1 MWGRRAAVIG
11 IATALSGVVTGPVLL
26 GCPTVAVAPAAEGT
40 TAGGNGKIVFAA
52 DLGQGFQ
59 LFTIKPNG
67 DRFHQLTN
75 VDREASRPDWSPDG
89 NRLAFELFQLSD
101 GEHAGVAIMD
111 ADGSDLVDLTPTGIN
126 AEPAWTP
133 DGQQLVYECFTC
145 VGGDGIFVISED
157 GTGTRRLTTNPFPDG
172 SDTDPNVSPDGQ
184 TVTFVRVRKDGR
196 EQALF
201 AVDFDG
207 GKERKLTSFGLEIGV
222 KHDWAPDGR
231 HIVITRDAD
240 YPHGRSPNVATIRP
254 DGSQLRMLTTY
265 EGGTKGAFAGSYSPD
280 GRWIVF
286 RVENLDRQTFRLL
299 KMRPDGG
306 QRTLI
311 ATLPFAPRNMDWGS
325 HQ

>member
-1 MWGRRAAVIG
+1 MLGRRAALIG
-11 IATALSGVVTGPVLL
+11 IATALFGVVAGPLLL
-26 GCPTVAVAPAAEGT
+26 GCLTVAVAPAAQGT
-40 TAGGNGKIVFAA
+40 TPGENGKIVFAA

-67 DRFHQLTN
+67 DGLHQLTN

-89 NRLAFELFQLSD
+89 NRLAFELFQLSN
-101 GEHAGVAIMD
+101 GEHAGVAIMN
-111 ADGSDLVDLTPTGIN
+111 ADGSDMVDLTPTGIN

-133 DGQQLVYECFTC
+133 DGQQLVYECPTC
-145 VGGDGIFVISED
+145 VGGDGIFVINED
-157 GTGTRRLTTNPFPDG
+157 GTGPRRLTTNPFPDG
-172 SDTDPNVSPDGQ
+172 FDTDPNVSPDGQ

-201 AVDFDG
+201 AVDLDG
-207 GKERKLTSFGLEIGV
+207 GNERKLTSFGLEVGV

-240 YPHGRSPNVATIRP
+240 SPHGRSPNVATIRP

-265 EGGTKGAFAGSYSPD
+265 EDEKRGAFSGSYSPD

-286 RVENLDRQTFRLL
+286 RVENLDSQTFRLL
-299 KMRPDGG
+299 KMRPDGTH
-306 QRTLI
+306 RTLI

-325 HQ
+325 K

>member
-11 IATALSGVVTGPVLL
+11 IATALAGVLTGPLL
-26 GCPTVAVAPAAEGT
+26 FGCPTVAVAPAAEGT
-40 TAGGNGKIVFAA
+40 TPGENGKIVFAA

-67 DRFHQLTN
+67 DGLHQLTN

-89 NRLAFELFQLSD
+89 NRLAFELFQLSN
-101 GEHAGVAIMD
+101 GEHAGVAIMN
-111 ADGSDLVDLTPTGIN
+111 ADGSDMVDLTPTGIN

-133 DGQQLVYECFTC
+133 DGQQLVYECPTC
-145 VGGDGIFVISED
+145 VGGDGIFVINED
-157 GTGTRRLTTNPFPDG
+157 GTDPRRLTTNPFPDG
-172 SDTDPNVSPDGQ
+172 FDTDPNVSPDGQ

-201 AVDFDG
+201 AVDLDG
-207 GKERKLTSFGLEIGV
+207 GNERKLTSFGLEVGA

-254 DGSQLRMLTTY
+254 NGSQLRMLTTY
-265 EGGTKGAFAGSYSPD
+265 EDEKRGAFSGSYSPD

-286 RVENLDRQTFRLL
+286 RVENLDSQTFRLL
-299 KMRPDGG
+299 KMRPDGTH
-306 QRTLI
+306 RTLI

-325 HQ
+325 T